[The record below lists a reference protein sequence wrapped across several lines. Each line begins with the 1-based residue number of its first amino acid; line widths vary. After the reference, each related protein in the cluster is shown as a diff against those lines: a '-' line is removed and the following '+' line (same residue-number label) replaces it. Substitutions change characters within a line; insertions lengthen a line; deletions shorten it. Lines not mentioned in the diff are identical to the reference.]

1 MITYIL
7 SQGAVRPWPT
17 LGAIAGVALGAAL
30 FVALVALG
38 NGFQEAVRAPLA
50 NVAADLLITRQLI
63 GESAPNNTRGLGLPF
78 GSTPLTG
85 DDLTNIEKTTGITAY
100 AGGLEVW
107 DFGTTQYQTILGLDA
122 AQDQVGPIHAL
133 QEGLVAGRLFKP
145 DELGIAVADRH
156 YAAFFSLK
164 PGDAVTI
171 GEESFELVGV
181 AEQQG
186 SSQAGVANL
195 YIPLADAQ
203 ALAGLEASQVNQ
215 VYARVADASQV
226 ESIVAEL
233 TAQDVPNAA
242 NGQLSIISQESILQV
257 MGGVARISAR
267 FAGVAAL
274 VGMMGGWLLTW
285 VAMAGLFSERR
296 HEIGIMRAVGWHT
309 RYITNLFLL
318 ESFLLS
324 LIGGVAGIALG
335 LIAAQ
340 MMTSLPAPTINLAQS
355 LPGLAA
361 VAPQEVHLA
370 SQVTLQTLA
379 LALFVALS
387 GGLLQGFL
395 SARRAAALK
404 PSQII

>member
-1 MITYIL
+1 MMTYIL
-7 SQGAVRPWPT
+7 SQFRFRPWRT

-38 NGFQEAVRAPLA
+38 NGFQEAARAPLA
-50 NVAADLLITRQLI
+50 NVAADLLITRQAN
-63 GESAPNNTRGLGLPF
+63 EQSVPNNTRGLRLPF
-78 GSTPLTG
+78 GSSPLTG
-85 DDLTNIEKTTGITAY
+85 DEVHNIANTTGITAV

-107 DFGTTQYQTILGLDA
+107 DFGATQYQTILGLDS
-122 AQDQVGPIHAL
+122 AQDEVGPMGAL

-164 PGDAVTI
+164 PGLTVTI
-171 GEESFELVGV
+171 GSENFELVGI
-181 AEQQG
+181 AEQQN

-203 ALAGLEASQVNQ
+203 RLAGLEANQVNQ

-226 ESIVAEL
+226 ESVVAEL
-233 TAQDVPNAA
+233 TAQDAPNAA
-242 NGQLSIISQESILQV
+242 KGQLSIISQESILQV

-267 FAGVAAL
+267 FANVAAL

-285 VAMAGLFSERR
+285 VAMGGLLSERR

-340 MMTSLPAPTINLAQS
+340 LMTSLPAPTINLAQN
-355 LPGLAA
+355 LPGLAV
-361 VAPQEVHLA
+361 VAPQEVYLA
-370 SQVTLQTLA
+370 SRVTPQTLA

-395 SARRAAALK
+395 SAKRAAALK